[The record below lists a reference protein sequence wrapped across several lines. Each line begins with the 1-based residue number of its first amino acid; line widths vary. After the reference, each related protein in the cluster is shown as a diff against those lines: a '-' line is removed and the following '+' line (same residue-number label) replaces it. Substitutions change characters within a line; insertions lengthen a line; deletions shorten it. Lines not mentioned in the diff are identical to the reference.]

1 MSLTDF
7 SIIVIIGA
15 LGISLVPIIIGYR
28 FLQVAD
34 KSTKIFW
41 SYLLLIFITDATS
54 EILRWV
60 NFKNHFLY
68 YFYSVWTFSLLFS
81 IYYSPIFSD
90 KLKKKVFPIFFLCI
104 AILVIDLL
112 FITGFKSR
120 ISNFSTISINFI
132 VLCVFVLAFVSPLP
146 QQFKSKILDS
156 EFSYILLGT
165 IITLFFKLI
174 LNIWTPFLLETELNY
189 PLFYQL
195 QNLVFFFYILS
206 SFIFSWAFYQQ
217 KFKLKN

>member
-1 MSLTDF
+1 M
-7 SIIVIIGA
+7 IVIIGA
-15 LGISLVPIIIGYR
+15 LGFSLVPIIIGYR
-28 FLQVAD
+28 VLRVAD

-41 SYLLLIFITDATS
+41 FYLLLIFITDATS

-60 NFKNHFLY
+60 NFRNHFLY
-68 YFYSVWTFSLLFS
+68 YFYSIWTFSLLFS
-81 IYYSPIFSD
+81 IYYSLIFSD
-90 KLKKKVFPIFFLCI
+90 KLKKNVLLIFFLCI
-104 AILVIDLL
+104 AILLVDLL
-112 FITGFKSR
+112 FVTGFKNR

-132 VLCVFVLAFVSPLP
+132 VLSVFVSVFASPLA
-146 QQFKSKILDS
+146 QKFKSKILDS

-217 KFKLKN
+217 KIKLNN